1 MSEKILFALSE
12 NFLASSGWAVNSCIL
27 ISRIKIEFEVDID
40 QCTINIQHY
49 DDNYKIQNNL
59 IKGLF
64 PQAIKKKI
72 SEKLQ
77 SLLSKKN

>member
-64 PQAIKKKI
+64 PQAIKKNIRKTAI
-72 SEKLQ
+72 FIKQ
-77 SLLSKKN
+77 KN